1 MYKVKNNHMI
11 GHALNASSTWRW
23 RQMPRSQRIDQQR
36 KRVLEVFLTKGDGKL
51 PGDIVW
57 IYVNKH
63 RRS

>member
-36 KRVLEVFLTKGDGKL
+36 KRVLEVFLTKRRWKAAWRYCL
-51 PGDIVW
+51 DIC
-57 IYVNKH
+57 KQA
-63 RRS
+63 